1 MTVTNLAHS
10 ELLELKNLGM
20 ASVNILQAI
29 GIKTYEDLA
38 EMGSVNAYCRIKN
51 RGIHVSKV
59 MLYALEGAL
68 TDVHWNDLA
77 PELKDQL
84 VKNVLT
90 NEKAQMTT
98 SKIEDT
104 KMSA

>member
-1 MTVTNLAHS
+1 MTSINLAHS

-29 GIKTYEDLA
+29 GIQTYEDLA
-38 EMGSVNAYCRIKN
+38 EMGSVGAYCRVKS

-68 TDVHWNDLA
+68 TDIHWNDL
-77 PELKDQL
+77 PGDLKNKL
-84 VKNVLT
+84 VEQVEANLAG
-90 NEKAQMTT
+90 NA
-98 SKIEDT
+98 DT
-104 KMSA
+104 KLSA